1 MSNHHG
7 HPVFP
12 EKAAE
17 FPVKRLPGPTN
28 QPVLV
33 DHALSPHGRLD
44 VAQLVARSPE
54 VAEGG
59 QAHVLVVALSERG
72 GGHAGRVVGLVA
84 VGQAILG
91 MINKL
96 QSLLYLSF
104 L

>member
-1 MSNHHG
+1 MYLHIKRKEQNFRPKGSWDSN
-7 HPVFP
+7 
-12 EKAAE
+12 
-17 FPVKRLPGPTN
+17 R
-28 QPVLV
+28 PVLV
-33 DHALSPHGRLD
+33 DHALSPHGRLY
-44 VAQLVARSPE
+44 VAHLAARSAE

-59 QAHVLVVALSERG
+59 EAHVLVVALSERG